1 MANPIEA
8 YKRLIFKSAKAD
20 SDTLTGIDV
29 LLFAGFICNVLL
41 LIVSLVGCLC
51 DPVNDLTRFLDNN
64 VAPHTLKTS
73 IAYILF
79 SILFVKYVNL
89 VYNSKTKIYEELSG
103 KDYENFM
110 LTVIYSFLCMILSPV
125 TYIYL
130 VVKYSFIVIATVC
143 EFCII
148 KIPNTV
154 IHLLCG
160 NHAVTEEPPKKD
172 LNLLSDYNKLLSK

>member
-41 LIVSLVGCLC
+41 LIVSLIGCLC
-51 DPVNDLTRFLDNN
+51 DPVSDLTRFLDNN

-103 KDYENFM
+103 KDNLKF
-110 LTVIYSFLCMILSPV
+110 FGKACHASP
-125 TYIYL
+125 
-130 VVKYSFIVIATVC
+130 
-143 EFCII
+143 CI
-148 KIPNTV
+148 
-154 IHLLCG
+154 
-160 NHAVTEEPPKKD
+160 
-172 LNLLSDYNKLLSK
+172 